1 MSAITPNYCSGKD
14 SLLLPLQQDTFFCLN
29 NFRSFLQF
37 KMATALEGRIGQDFN
52 YFVALEVK
60 CDSDHRDFISQIE
73 ELQVRTVGMFPVQDA
88 KLAKIQSLHITLAT
102 LQVHEDELAFVI
114 QSLADAVN
122 QFKRIYSGEDGIRAD
137 FQGGSTS
144 RDVAYL
150 QMGLGANA
158 FNTFKQTLMVNGLH
172 RFVTDLCQSP
182 HLTFVRNLDLT
193 EAETGAMIDMM
204 KDIKT
209 TRITLDTVSLRERKR
224 AGEQLKP
231 PIRQYVLWRE

>member
-1 MSAITPNYCSGKD
+1 
-14 SLLLPLQQDTFFCLN
+14 
-29 NFRSFLQF
+29 
-37 KMATALEGRIGQDFN
+37 MATALEGRIGQDFN

-73 ELQVRTVGMFPVQDA
+73 ELQVRTIEMFPVQDA

-144 RDVAYL
+144 RNVAYL

-158 FNTFKQTLMVNGLH
+158 FNTFKQTLMVHGLH

-193 EAETGAMIDMM
+193 EAENGAMMDMM
-204 KDIKT
+204 KEIKT
-209 TRITLDTVSLRERKR
+209 TRITLDTVSLREKKR

-231 PIRQYVLWRE
+231 PIKQYVLWRE